1 MASAQFSHTV
11 SSRAL
16 SLDEAWAG
24 LQDPATWATIA
35 GVSEVTNPNFDE
47 AGNLNG
53 YLFTAVVANKEYAG
67 KAEVRLSSR
76 PTDMVVYISTS
87 EISGHISA
95 NLKPGGG
102 GVSVTVGLDLQT
114 RGLLSG
120 MMFPLITG
128 AIRSGLPDQVQQ
140 FASHLAAE
148 RPAI

>member
-11 SSRAL
+11 VSRAL
-16 SLDEAWAG
+16 SLDEGWAG

-35 GVSEVTNPNFDE
+35 GVSEVSNPHFDE
-47 AGNLNG
+47 AGNLGG
-53 YLFTAVVANKEYAG
+53 YLFTAIVANKEYAG

-87 EISGHISA
+87 EIGGHISA
-95 NLKPGGG
+95 SLTPGGG

-120 MMFPLITG
+120 MMFPLIAG
-128 AIRSGLPDQVQQ
+128 AIRSGLPHQVEQ
-140 FASHLAAE
+140 FAAHLASE
-148 RPAI
+148 GPSI